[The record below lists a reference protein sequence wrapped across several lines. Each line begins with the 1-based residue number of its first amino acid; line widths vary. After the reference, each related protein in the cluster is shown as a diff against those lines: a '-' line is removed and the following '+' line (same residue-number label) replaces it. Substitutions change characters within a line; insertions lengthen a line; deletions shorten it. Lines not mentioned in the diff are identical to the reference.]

1 MPTLTSPASAPGVAG
16 EDGLS
21 MPRILAAFSY
31 ALDLTEGQP
40 LGHAERCCVAGM
52 SIGREMALPEREL
65 QDLYYALLMKDLGC
79 SANSWKMYHL
89 LGSDD
94 IAAKRDIKTT
104 DWTRANWESL
114 RYALKH
120 VLPGRTFLAR
130 ARALAEMGA
139 GRVRMARS
147 LVQLR
152 CESGADIARRIGL
165 SEAAAEAIYG
175 LDEMWNGSGHPQG
188 RRGEE
193 IPRLSRIMSFAQTL
207 DAFYV
212 TRGAFAAEEMAYRRR
227 GRWFDP
233 DVVKAFHSLLAK
245 GRLWE
250 QMDRSREIVAGL
262 APRLAVQP
270 AGEAQ
275 IENICLAF
283 ADIIDAKSPFTFR
296 HSAGV
301 AGAAV
306 AMAQTMG
313 MDERDVTLIRRAAL
327 LHDLGKLSVSNAIL
341 EKPGQLNAAE
351 WEIVKRHPYYT
362 YEILHRIPRF
372 ELLAEIAA
380 SHHEKL
386 DGSGYFRGY
395 QAEQLPLAARILAV
409 ADIYDALAARRP
421 YRDAMPIEKVFRVM
435 ENEAPAK
442 IDARCVDALKHSH
455 TQAQAF
461 TSDLLRLSSSVASH
475 RQPGP
480 ATEPAH
486 AASR

>member
-1 MPTLTSPASAPGVAG
+1 MPTLTSPASAPGQAG
-16 EDGLS
+16 KDGLS
-21 MPRILAAFSY
+21 MPQILAAFSY

-52 SIGREMALPEREL
+52 NIGREMGLPEAEL

-79 SANSWKMYHL
+79 SANSSKMYHL

-104 DWTRANWESL
+104 DWTRANWQSL
-114 RYALKH
+114 HYALGH
-120 VLPGRTFLAR
+120 VQRGRTFLAR
-130 ARALAEMGA
+130 VRALAGMGA
-139 GRVRMARS
+139 GRVRTARS
-147 LVQLR
+147 LVQMR
-152 CESGADIARRIGL
+152 CERGAGIARRIGL
-165 SEAAAEAIYG
+165 SEAAAEAIYS
-175 LDEMWNGSGHPQG
+175 LDEMWNGSGHPQS

-212 TRGAFAAEEMAYRRR
+212 TRGAFAAEEMARRRR

-233 DVVKAFHSLLAK
+233 EVVNAFQSLVAQ
-245 GRLWE
+245 GRFWE
-250 QMDRSREIVAGL
+250 HMDRAREIVAEL
-262 APRLAVQP
+262 SPRGAAQP

-275 IENICLAF
+275 LENLCLAF
-283 ADIIDAKSPFTFR
+283 ADIIDAKSPFTYR

-313 MDERDVTLIRRAAL
+313 MDQRDITLIRRAAL
-327 LHDLGKLSVSNAIL
+327 LHDLGKLSVPNTIL
-341 EKPGQLNAAE
+341 EKPGRLDPAE

-362 YEILHRIPRF
+362 YEILHRVPQF

-435 ENEAPAK
+435 ENETPAK
-442 IDARCVDALKHSH
+442 IDGRCVDALKHSH
-455 TQAQAF
+455 PQAQAF

-475 RQPGP
+475 RQPSP

-486 AASR
+486 TASR

>member
-52 SIGREMALPEREL
+52 NIGREMGLPEPEL

-79 SANSWKMYHL
+79 SANSSKMYHL

-104 DWTRANWESL
+104 DWTRANWESFE
-114 RYALKH
+114 YALNH
-120 VLPGRTFLAR
+120 LRRGGTFLAR
-130 ARALAEMGA
+130 VRALAGMGA
-139 GRVRMARS
+139 GRVRTARS
-147 LVQLR
+147 LVQVR
-152 CESGADIARRIGL
+152 CERGAEIARRIGL
-165 SEAAAEAIYG
+165 SEATAEAIYS
-175 LDEMWNGSGHPQG
+175 LDEMWNGSGHPQS

-193 IPRLSRIMSFAQTL
+193 IPRLSRIMSLAQSL
-207 DAFYV
+207 EVFYV
-212 TRGAFAAEEMAYRRR
+212 TRGAFAAEEMARRRR

-233 DVVKAFHSLLAK
+233 DVVKAFQSLVAR
-245 GRLWE
+245 GRFWE
-250 QMDRSREIVAGL
+250 QMDRAREIVAEL
-262 APRLAVQP
+262 SPRAASLP
-270 AGEAQ
+270 AGEAR

-283 ADIIDAKSPFTFR
+283 ADIIDAKSPYTYR

-313 MDERDVTLIRRAAL
+313 MDERDITLIRRAAL

-341 EKPGQLNAAE
+341 EKPGQLDPAE
-351 WEIVKRHPYYT
+351 WNIVKRHPYYT

-435 ENEAPAK
+435 ENETPAK
-442 IDARCVDALKHSH
+442 IDGRCVDALKHSH
-455 TQAQAF
+455 PQAQAF

-475 RQPGP
+475 RQPSP